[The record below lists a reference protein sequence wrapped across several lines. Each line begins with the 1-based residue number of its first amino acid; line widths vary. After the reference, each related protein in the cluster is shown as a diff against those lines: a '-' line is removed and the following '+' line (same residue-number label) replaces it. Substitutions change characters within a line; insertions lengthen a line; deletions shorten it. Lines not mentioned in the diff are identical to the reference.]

1 MRDVVLLNLIE
12 ARIEVL
18 RALQR
23 PPSARPAGIDL
34 EALLLALELAI
45 RLARGGDD
53 DPL

>member
-1 MRDVVLLNLIE
+1 MRDNVLLNLIE

-23 PPSARPAGIDL
+23 APSERPVAVDL

-45 RLARGGDD
+45 RLARGEGDD
-53 DPL
+53 PR